1 MPAEICGVDLQVQG
15 DPRLFIALKW
25 TLNHVFGFRERKHNQ
40 FGLEPAKDNTSTYI
54 TAKLSFA
61 NPSQNALQ
69 NNDII

>member
-40 FGLEPAKDNTSTYI
+40 FRLEPAKDNTS
-54 TAKLSFA
+54 AKLSFA